1 MSARKP
7 SQQPDEYGSLAVFVL
22 DIDRRP
28 TLAFEA
34 TGPAEAQEICR
45 DADLWADLAALTSDG
60 VPICAPDSTLGLR
73 AATQEEIAAFRHA
86 VERAPASDQPTMTF
100 LVKIDGVV
108 VVTVGPEQA

>member
-7 SQQPDEYGSLAVFVL
+7 SQAPGGSLAVFVL
-22 DIDRRP
+22 DIDGRP

-34 TGPAEAQEICR
+34 DDVAEAQEICGASELR
-45 DADLWADLAALTSDG
+45 ADLAALTSDG
-60 VPICAPDSTLGLR
+60 VPLCAPHSTFSLR
-73 AATQEEIAAFRHA
+73 QAVREEIATFRHA
-86 VERAPASDQPTMTF
+86 VARAPASDQPTMTF